1 MRRAADACRAPRRTA
16 VGEVLGG
23 DRAFARRREG
33 REAPDRDARAAD
45 RDGAGLFR
53 DGSGRAGDHRP
64 GVLHAHGRGVRPGL
78 GLGRGAADGV
88 RVHRAVP
95 PLCRR
100 LALGAYV
107 GVRRAGAGRGP
118 GGGGR
123 AAADVGAD
131 GRRRDRRPDGRGD
144 VRRAVARWNQ
154 DLRRGAAAVSR
165 LKNPIAKYFLAR
177 LGLFA
182 AIALPLA
189 FFMNVLL
196 ALAIAL
202 MGSMLLSF
210 VLLKAM
216 REQMVDH
223 IDANVKQR
231 REEKQKLRA
240 ELNGDA

>member
-1 MRRAADACRAPRRTA
+1 M
-16 VGEVLGG
+16 
-23 DRAFARRREG
+23 
-33 REAPDRDARAAD
+33 
-45 RDGAGLFR
+45 
-53 DGSGRAGDHRP
+53 
-64 GVLHAHGRGVRPGL
+64 
-78 GLGRGAADGV
+78 
-88 RVHRAVP
+88 
-95 PLCRR
+95 
-100 LALGAYV
+100 
-107 GVRRAGAGRGP
+107 
-118 GGGGR
+118 
-123 AAADVGAD
+123 
-131 GRRRDRRPDGRGD
+131 
-144 VRRAVARWNQ
+144 
-154 DLRRGAAAVSR
+154 SR